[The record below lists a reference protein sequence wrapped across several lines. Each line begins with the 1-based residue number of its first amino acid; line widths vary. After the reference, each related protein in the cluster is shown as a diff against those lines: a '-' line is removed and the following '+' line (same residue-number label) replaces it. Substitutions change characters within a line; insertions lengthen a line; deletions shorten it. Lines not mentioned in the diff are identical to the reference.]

1 MEPNEVLKRR
11 RPHLNLYSINCY
23 SIALFVTPLYFSKVY
38 YLLKLYPIAL
48 LFFNILFIPRE
59 RMAQAHEVE
68 VTMLPAG
75 ILVVEASTE
84 LGRVEFTPIAVAQAV
99 REGARC
105 IHKGVKI
112 MPLGSK
118 VGILSQ
124 NITIS

>member
-1 MEPNEVLKRR
+1 MEPNEVLKRC
-11 RPHLNLYSINCY
+11 RPLLNLYSINCY
-23 SIALFVTPLYFSKVY
+23 SIALLVTILHFSKIY

-59 RMAQAHEVE
+59 KMAQAHEIE

-84 LGRVEFTPIAVAQAV
+84 LGRVEFTLIAVAQAV
-99 REGARC
+99 CEGARC

-112 MPLGSK
+112 KPHGSK